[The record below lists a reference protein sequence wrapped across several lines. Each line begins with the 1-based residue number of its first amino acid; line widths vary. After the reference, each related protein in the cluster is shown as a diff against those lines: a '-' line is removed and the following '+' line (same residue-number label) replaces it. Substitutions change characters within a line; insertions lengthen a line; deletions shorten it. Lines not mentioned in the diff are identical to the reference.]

1 MLSPKAQPNLGYPRS
16 QSGHFWHRAPR
27 SCRSSAALGS
37 LLPFCPLKLDQPEN
51 SCSLLCCVTSPHH
64 PSSSPPLSL
73 PCPDTFPHP
82 EWSGQ
87 THGVSRSTP
96 PPLGTPRP
104 RLPPAPRPGAPQ
116 SPPGRGDQRR
126 WGGTGENPRQ
136 RGERAKRFASR
147 PKERARGAASLWQPL
162 ADHAVPSDLLRAA
175 RSASPAAVRG
185 EPRASPVRGGCCGC
199 WRRRGSASPR
209 TSDSRPTP
217 PAPRLSLAGDF
228 FPEIFILEAGNL
240 ILALTRQSSGCGKPP
255 RGGRQRQAGAGA
267 ELAAALPP
275 RVMMRRGRAV
285 GRVTRGAASPPPPG
299 AGGCRGAGQ
308 GRSARTPGSRGAPA
322 AGSGPRPHRDRAVPC
337 LPLHIQP
344 CWGYSLLMGT
354 SWLLP
359 GEDLAGRSMGSSNL
373 TSSVPLRPGL
383 EILGCGGNSI

>member
-1 MLSPKAQPNLGYPRS
+1 MSR
-16 QSGHFWHRAPR
+16 HI
-27 SCRSSAALGS
+27 
-37 LLPFCPLKLDQPEN
+37 
-51 SCSLLCCVTSPHH
+51 
-64 PSSSPPLSL
+64 
-73 PCPDTFPHP
+73 PHP

-87 THGVSRSTP
+87 THGSRSTP

-104 RLPPAPRPGAPQ
+104 RLPPASRPGAPQ

-147 PKERARGAASLWQPL
+147 PKERARWAASLWQPL
-162 ADHAVPSDLLRAA
+162 AVHAVPSDLLRVA

-209 TSDSRPTP
+209 TSDSRPAP
-217 PAPRLSLAGDF
+217 PAPRLSPAGDF

-299 AGGCRGAGQ
+299 AGGVGG
-308 GRSARTPGSRGAPA
+308 
-322 AGSGPRPHRDRAVPC
+322 RDRAAP
-337 LPLHIQP
+337 PAHRA
-344 CWGYSLLMGT
+344 
-354 SWLLP
+354 P
-359 GEDLAGRSMGSSNL
+359 GAP
-373 TSSVPLRPGL
+373 PLRGAAYARTGTGQCPACPSTFSPA
-383 EILGCGGNSI
+383 EAIAS